1 MADAL
6 SGKTAHLAA
15 TNEPMSRLRV
25 LLFNDNA
32 KRDLLGIR
40 LLERA
45 LNQLGVQTR
54 LCHPQNVKI
63 RLHQFKPHAFV
74 AARGDHAIARQ
85 AAALCKVYVVAG
97 EGAQQTKETMLSVF
111 MGRGYWKLD
120 SVDWIS
126 RCYLWSTAT
135 RSWLMDTEMFRP
147 DQLMVVGNPRL
158 DLYRQTALIQELSA
172 KGGRPFRLGVAFS
185 AKSTSTYYG
194 NPHFA
199 QTYHDMHR
207 EMTFPITAAGRHYED
222 IVWRDH
228 AILRNM
234 MRSLRAYLEQSEGE
248 VWLRPSPFES
258 PREYMF
264 LERMYPGRVKVL
276 PDQTLPEFLCG
287 VDAVLTCWS
296 TVGIEAL
303 LLRKPVVS
311 IAGLIDQEHLF
322 RHISARASGF
332 ETFAQFYHQ
341 PATEPLL
348 LDMLAKAAKGELTP
362 SAKSDAQV
370 RDLLEGLYA
379 WPGQGSACE
388 LIAQDMVRDLQGAP
402 EHSARSW
409 AEKLPLRYKVPLPL
423 AELGA
428 ALRMWMITARSGE
441 FKAYRNFLRTS
452 DPAVEKLMQR
462 LQH

>member
-1 MADAL
+1 M
-6 SGKTAHLAA
+6 
-15 TNEPMSRLRV
+15 NRLRV

-45 LNQLGVQTR
+45 LNRHGVQTSI
-54 LCHPQNVKI
+54 CHPQNVKI
-63 RLHQFKPHAFV
+63 RLHQFRPHAFI

-85 AAALCKVYVVAG
+85 AAELCKVYVVAG

-126 RCYLWSTAT
+126 RCYLWSEAT
-135 RSWLMDTEMFRP
+135 KDWLMETGMFRP
-147 DQLMVVGNPRL
+147 DQLKVVGNPRL
-158 DLYRQTALIQELSA
+158 DLYRQNDLIDDLSA
-172 KGGRPFRLGVAFS
+172 RHDRPFRLGVAFS

-199 QTYHDMHR
+199 QTYYDMHR
-207 EMTFPITAAGRHYED
+207 EMTIPITASGRHYED

-234 MRSLRAYLEQSEGE
+234 MRTLRAYLERSDGE

-258 PREYMF
+258 PREYTF
-264 LERMYPGRVKVL
+264 LETLYPGRVKVL
-276 PDQTLPEFLCG
+276 PNQTLPEFLCG

-303 LLRKPVVS
+303 LLRKPVIS

-322 RHISARASGF
+322 RHISPRASGF
-332 ETFAQFYHQ
+332 ETFARFYHQ
-341 PATEPLL
+341 PLNEALL
-348 LDMLAKAAKGELTP
+348 LDMLDQARKGELAP
-362 SAKSDAQV
+362 SAKSDAEV
-370 RDLLEGLYA
+370 RQLLDELYA
-379 WPGQGSACE
+379 WPGQGYACD
-388 LIAQDMVRDLQGAP
+388 LIAKDMVHDLADVP
-402 EHSARSW
+402 EYSIQIWR
-409 AEKLPLRYKVPLPL
+409 EKLPLRYRIPLSL
-423 AELGA
+423 ASLGA
-428 ALRMWMITARSGE
+428 MLRMLLITVRSGE
-441 FKAYRNFLRTS
+441 FKAYRDFLRTS
-452 DPAVEKLMQR
+452 DPAVDGLMRR
-462 LQH
+462 LQR

>member
-1 MADAL
+1 M
-6 SGKTAHLAA
+6 
-15 TNEPMSRLRV
+15 NQLRV

-45 LNQLGVQTR
+45 LNQRGVKTSI
-54 LCHPQNVKI
+54 CHPQNAKI
-63 RLHQFKPHAFV
+63 RLHEFRPHAFI

-126 RCYLWSTAT
+126 RCYLWSARTQE
-135 RSWLMDTEMFRP
+135 WLMETGMFRP
-147 DQLMVVGNPRL
+147 EQLKVVGNPRL
-158 DLYRQTALIQELSA
+158 DLYREDKLIKDLGAGRS
-172 KGGRPFRLGVAFS
+172 RPFRLGVAFS

-194 NPHFA
+194 HPHFA
-199 QTYHDMHR
+199 RAYHDMHR
-207 EMTFPITAAGRHYED
+207 EMTFPITAPGRHYED

-234 MRSLRAYLEQSEGE
+234 MRTLRAYLDRSSGE

-258 PREYMF
+258 PNEYTF
-264 LERMYPGRVKVL
+264 LEKAYPGRVKVL
-276 PDQTLPEFLCG
+276 PSQALPEFLCG

-322 RHISARASGF
+322 RHISAKAGGF
-332 ETFAQFYHQ
+332 ETFASFYHA
-341 PATEPLL
+341 PSSEASL
-348 LDMLAKAAKGELTP
+348 LDMLDQARKGDLAP
-362 SAKSDAQV
+362 SAKSDTEVQQ
-370 RDLLEGLYA
+370 LLSDLYA
-379 WPGQGSACE
+379 WPGQGHACD
-388 LIAQDMVRDLQGAP
+388 LIAEDMVCDLADAP
-402 EHSARSW
+402 EHGVQAWR
-409 AEKLPLRYKVPLPL
+409 EKLPLRYPIPLSL
-423 AELGA
+423 ASMGA
-428 ALRMWMITARSGE
+428 RLRMLLITARSGE
-441 FKAYRNFLRTS
+441 FKAYWDFLRTS
-452 DPAVEKLMQR
+452 DPAVEALIRR
-462 LQH
+462 LPR